1 LLRPGQ
7 GGRIAVRL
15 RRRGGGARTIEDLIT
30 RYGYWIV
37 LLGTFFEGETVLLM
51 AGFAAHRGYLRLE
64 WVIAAAFAGSLA
76 GDQVIFHLGRRW
88 GVPFLERRPRWKA
101 RAERVHALM
110 ERWRDAYIVVFRF
123 LYGLR
128 TVSPF
133 VLGTSRVS
141 SPRFLALNAV
151 GAALWAT
158 VLALAGY
165 LLGGAMEVL
174 LVNVR
179 QIEIYVLV
187 AIALAGVAAR
197 VIWRVRG
204 K

>member
-1 LLRPGQ
+1 
-7 GGRIAVRL
+7 
-15 RRRGGGARTIEDLIT
+15 
-30 RYGYWIV
+30 
-37 LLGTFFEGETVLLM
+37 
-51 AGFAAHRGYLRLE
+51 
-64 WVIAAAFAGSLA
+64 
-76 GDQVIFHLGRRW
+76 
-88 GVPFLERRPRWKA
+88 
-101 RAERVHALM
+101 M